1 VISTQS
7 TAKWVICAQDGHMR
21 LVLTLEALPLR
32 GGGSVRCPK
41 RTIGE
46 QEDNIG
52 DEKTHRTKINL
63 KKRSW
68 VNPRS
73 TKSYTLLQYPSK
85 KVLLQVGV
93 WSTCGC
99 CKSRQKKQGN
109 FQKNRMGFGRDHCV
123 ATEGT
128 ANEATIC
135 AVPMHAPQANSLW
148 QGVGEVNS
156 ACVKWGV
163 EGLYNQGNF

>member
-1 VISTQS
+1 VPKRAPS
-7 TAKWVICAQDGHMR
+7 
-21 LVLTLEALPLR
+21 LEALPLR

-46 QEDNIG
+46 QEDSIG
-52 DEKTHRTKINL
+52 DEKTHSAQINL

-73 TKSYTLLQYPSK
+73 TKSYTLLQYPSE
-85 KVLLQVGV
+85 KVLSQVGV

-109 FQKNRMGFGRDHCV
+109 FQKNRMGFSRDHCV
-123 ATEGT
+123 ARVQPTRRQSVRCQCMPHRRTLFGK
-128 ANEATIC
+128 
-135 AVPMHAPQANSLW
+135 
-148 QGVGEVNS
+148 G
-156 ACVKWGV
+156 WGR
-163 EGLYNQGNF
+163 